1 MVGTDCNGC
10 QRFRSKNGKGG
21 GDGTGRVNKIVRNP
35 YHTGEK
41 LREESRWW
49 ISKRKKFE
57 VVSGSLS
64 VVGVVGTKKK
74 GYSSFRLFEAKME
87 NGCQDL

>member
-1 MVGTDCNGC
+1 MVGTDCNGF
-10 QRFRSKNGKGG
+10 QRFRSKDGKGG

-57 VVSGSLS
+57 VVSGLLS
-64 VVGVVGTKKK
+64 VWGVVGTKI
-74 GYSSFRLFEAKME
+74 FT
-87 NGCQDL
+87 

>member
-1 MVGTDCNGC
+1 MDSSGLGA
-10 QRFRSKNGKGG
+10 RMEKEGA
-21 GDGTGRVNKIVRNP
+21 TGRTNKIVRNP

-57 VVSGSLS
+57 IVSGLLS
-64 VVGVVGTKKK
+64 VWGVVGTKK
-74 GYSSFRLFEAKME
+74 
-87 NGCQDL
+87 